1 MVQEGVSHGL
11 AGEIGIVWQQ
21 VDGRGLGPLRALV
34 EEQLGQLVGL
44 ECGGVRVV
52 AERQSLRTAGLGGS
66 SREEGACRGLDS
78 PGADVEWVAELD
90 EGGWWHAVRLEAR
103 EESFGELEV
112 VAIRVGGG
120 GSSSRTSSD
129 VLHGVEDGGV
139 VVAEVAVFL
148 REASGTWVCEGEGRE
163 EHDVGELR

>member
-1 MVQEGVSHGL
+1 M
-11 AGEIGIVWQQ
+11 
-21 VDGRGLGPLRALV
+21 
-34 EEQLGQLVGL
+34 
-44 ECGGVRVV
+44 
-52 AERQSLRTAGLGGS
+52 
-66 SREEGACRGLDS
+66 
-78 PGADVEWVAELD
+78 EWVAELD

-120 GSSSRTSSD
+120 GSRTSSD

-148 REASGTWVCEGEGRE
+148 REASGTWVCEGEGRK

>member
-11 AGEIGIVWQQ
+11 AGEFCVVWQQ

-44 ECGGVRVV
+44 ECGGVI
-52 AERQSLRTAGLGGS
+52 AERQSLGLGGSTS

-90 EGGWWHAVRLEAR
+90 EGGRWHAVRLEAR

-120 GSSSRTSSD
+120 GGSTSSD